1 MRYTRS
7 FEIKQLSVPVD
18 KVEELRKLFRAV
30 NNDENRVVVLVRNSN

>member
-18 KVEELRKLFRAV
+18 KVEELRKLFRTV
-30 NNDENRVVVLVRNSN
+30 NNDENRAVVLVRNSN